1 MLAGGLFRVQ
11 AEEAAGRLIDEIDH
25 AVRIEQDHAFLQRL
39 EDFFEKPFLADQAGD
54 DLLDLSVF
62 HTIQPG
68 DEFFEKS
75 GFHRE
80 VAGFRFLVFREGMK
94 KILLVICTFPDA
106 AVARQIGTALVEKQ
120 LAACVNLIPG
130 MESVY
135 RWQGK
140 VESAAEVMAVFKTS
154 AAVFPEFERELAAMH
169 PYEVPEI
176 VAIEPA
182 AVAETYAEW
191 VVENLRVS

>member
-1 MLAGGLFRVQ
+1 
-11 AEEAAGRLIDEIDH
+11 
-25 AVRIEQDHAFLQRL
+25 
-39 EDFFEKPFLADQAGD
+39 
-54 DLLDLSVF
+54 
-62 HTIQPG
+62 
-68 DEFFEKS
+68 
-75 GFHRE
+75 
-80 VAGFRFLVFREGMK
+80 MK